1 MFISVYKGKWVKT
14 QLPIEKI
21 KKKNKK
27 KYFLFLKKWVIYPL
41 LHGRA
46 YKH

>member
-27 KYFLFLKKWVIYPL
+27 KIFFIFEKVGNLPTFTRQSL
-41 LHGRA
+41 
-46 YKH
+46 